1 MLLSP
6 LDKIIEKLENID
18 DKLDTAKELS
28 DKVEN

>member
-18 DKLDTAKELS
+18 DKFDTVNELS